1 MKLVDFD
8 ISKYEARRE
17 ESKRRREISFDFR
30 EPDCVVTHAS
40 VCAPYFC
47 WLLGVNI
54 ADYYQDI
61 DLQIMVQTWGLQ
73 WRYENLP
80 DDFTGAGLS
89 LDIGITG
96 DGLAFDCEIARPA
109 HTTPYV
115 VRRVHSMKDVEDLQ
129 VIPPQDN
136 RQVQAHL
143 ARCRQFAERAEQ
155 LGLDIPVAP
164 PSLSMHPP
172 ISCATGIADPDWVY
186 MMMAAEPEAIKLLF
200 DKCFQ
205 AFCMLRDY
213 MIEIGSADHNS
224 LALADDNSAFIS
236 AKMYKDQILPYNKAL
251 YERYG
256 RKYRYLHT
264 DGPSQQNFPVYA
276 NIIKLDMMDIG
287 GWSNLQPAVDIL
299 KPAGCVVH
307 GNMNNRDLY
316 KGWTEDVRRI
326 IRQMIRIASPGGGYE
341 FAIGGEIYPGIDPD
355 VLCQTF
361 AYAHQVGTYPI
372 DIPEEPF
379 PEEEIKG
386 RPGIT
391 P

>member
-8 ISKYEARRE
+8 ISKYQARRE
-17 ESKRRREISFDFR
+17 ESARRREISFAFG

-40 VCAPYFC
+40 VFGPYFC
-47 WLLGVNI
+47 WLVDVDI

-61 DLQIMVQTWGLQ
+61 DLHIMVQTWGLQ
-73 WRYENLP
+73 WRYENIP
-80 DDFTGAGLS
+80 DDCTDTGLS
-89 LDIGITG
+89 LDIGTTG
-96 DGLAFDCEIARPA
+96 DGLMFDCEIARPG

-136 RQVQAHL
+136 PQVQEHL
-143 ARCRQFAERAEQ
+143 ARCRQLAERVEQ
-155 LGLDIPVAP
+155 LGLDIPVSP
-164 PSLSMHPP
+164 PLLTMHPP
-172 ISCATGIADPDWVY
+172 ISSATAIGDPDWVY
-186 MMMAAEPEAIKLLF
+186 MMMAAEPEAIKILF

-205 AFCMLRDY
+205 AYCMLRDY
-213 MIEIGSADHNS
+213 MIEIGSADHDS
-224 LALADDNSAFIS
+224 LYLQDDNSAFIS
-236 AKMYKDQILPYNKAL
+236 PEMYKKQILPYNKAL

-256 RKYRYLHT
+256 RKYRMLHT
-264 DGPSQQNFPVYA
+264 DGPSQQNFPAYA
-276 NIIKLDMMDIG
+276 DIIKMNWMDIG

-316 KGWTEDVRRI
+316 RGLTEDVRRI
-326 IRQMIRIASPGGGYE
+326 VRQMIRMAGPGGGYE
-341 FAIGGEIYPGIDPD
+341 FAIGGETYPGIDPD

-361 AYAHQVGTYPI
+361 EYAHQVGTYPI

-379 PEEEIKG
+379 PEEQLKG